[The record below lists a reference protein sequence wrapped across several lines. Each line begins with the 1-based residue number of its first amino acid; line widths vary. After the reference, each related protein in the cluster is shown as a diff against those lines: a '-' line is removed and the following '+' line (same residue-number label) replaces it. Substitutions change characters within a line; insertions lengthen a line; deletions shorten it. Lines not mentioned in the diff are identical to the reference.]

1 MARNR
6 AFILL
11 WSGQF
16 VSQMGDRLAMVA
28 FPVLVYHRT
37 GSALSTGLIFAL
49 YTLPYVLFGTFA
61 GAVIDRFNKRTI
73 MIIADLLRVGL
84 VVLVPLFATRSLPAV
99 FVLSFAISSA
109 AVFFDPGKIAIVPD
123 IVGPGMLLRANSLLA
138 SGENLTEILGFSLAG
153 FTLAYVSTA
162 TAFRVDAVTFAASA
176 AALALMRYRAPL
188 RVAAAQQ
195 AESLGRQV
203 REGLSFL
210 RHHRGL
216 LVNTAM
222 VVASVAGLGASYPL
236 TFFLAVRVLHGG
248 PQAFGLFE
256 AAVGLGYLVGS
267 LILAALA
274 TRVRLGYAIT
284 LGLMVMGLGL
294 VIVAVTGAVWQ
305 ACMPFA
311 LVGLANAAA
320 LISVDTYLQKV
331 VPEPLRGRVLGARF
345 TLTQGTYALSVLIGG
360 ALAGVFDVRALFLVA
375 GALVGVPALVGLC
388 VKEIREV

>member
-1 MARNR
+1 
-6 AFILL
+6 
-11 WSGQF
+11 
-16 VSQMGDRLAMVA
+16 
-28 FPVLVYHRT
+28 
-37 GSALSTGLIFAL
+37 
-49 YTLPYVLFGTFA
+49 
-61 GAVIDRFNKRTI
+61 
-73 MIIADLLRVGL
+73 
-84 VVLVPLFATRSLPAV
+84 
-99 FVLSFAISSA
+99 
-109 AVFFDPGKIAIVPD
+109 
-123 IVGPGMLLRANSLLA
+123 MLLRANSLLA
-138 SGENLTEILGFSLAG
+138 SGENLTEILGFSTGGLSRSPM
-153 FTLAYVSTA
+153 VSTA
-162 TAFRVDAVTFAASA
+162 TAFRVGRRSHSRRQA

-195 AESLGRQV
+195 AESLGQQV

-222 VVASVAGLGASYPL
+222 VVAVAGLGASYPL

-274 TRVRLGYAIT
+274 TRVRLGYATT

-320 LISVDTYLQKV
+320 LVCVGTRICRKWFPNRCAAACWAPAS
-331 VPEPLRGRVLGARF
+331 PSPRARMRF
-345 TLTQGTYALSVLIGG
+345 
-360 ALAGVFDVRALFLVA
+360 R
-375 GALVGVPALVGLC
+375 C
-388 VKEIREV
+388 